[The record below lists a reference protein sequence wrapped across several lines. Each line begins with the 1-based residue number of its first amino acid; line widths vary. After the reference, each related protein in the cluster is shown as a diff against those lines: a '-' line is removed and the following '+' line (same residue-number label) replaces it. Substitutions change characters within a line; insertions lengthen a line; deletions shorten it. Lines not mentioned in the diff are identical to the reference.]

1 MHSVPAFL
9 VLHGTLRTA
18 VPTKTFHLADLDR
31 RIHRLVLGTAHP
43 VFSAQRQADEMFD
56 AYVGLGGSCL
66 DTAPNYLDAELTIG
80 SWLRRRRNRHQ
91 IVISTKGGHHKGGR
105 QRVTPEDIRQ
115 DLSESLGRLG
125 TDYIDLYVLHRD
137 DMDQPV
143 GPILEC
149 LAAEKS
155 AGRILAYGASNWS
168 IPRLEE
174 AAECAAARG
183 LNTFSVS
190 SPQFSLAFP
199 NEPVWPNCLTARDS
213 FSRRWYAENGMPLF
227 AWSPLGSGFF
237 SNSFRPREE
246 MSTQERERSINNPS
260 EVERVYYSENN
271 FRRLARVNQLATQ
284 RGVGS
289 SQIAL
294 AWALNQPLQLYA
306 VAAPTSPR
314 QLGELFDAFDI
325 DLTAGETAW
334 LELAHDRSVALP
346 A

>member
-1 MHSVPAFL
+1 MPA
-9 VLHGTLRTA
+9 
-18 VPTKTFHLADLDR
+18 KTFHLADLDR
-31 RIHRLVLGTAHP
+31 QIHRLVLGTAHP
-43 VFSAQRQADEMFD
+43 VFSDQCQADQMFD
-56 AYVGLGGSCL
+56 AYVSLGGNCL

-80 SWLRRRRNRHQ
+80 SWLSRRRNRQ
-91 IVISTKGGHHKGGR
+91 QVVIATKGGHHKGGR

-115 DLSESLGRLG
+115 DLSESLSRLG

-149 LAAEKS
+149 LAAEQS

-174 AAECAAARG
+174 AAECAASHA

-213 FSRRWYAENGMPLF
+213 FSRRWYAESGMPLF
-227 AWSPLGSGFF
+227 GWSPLGSGFF

-246 MSTQERERSINNPS
+246 MSSRERERSINNPS

-271 FRRLARVNQLATQ
+271 FRRLSRANELAAQ
-284 RGVGS
+284 RGVSS

-294 AWALNQPLQLYA
+294 AWALNQPLQLCA
-306 VAAPTSPR
+306 VAAPTSLR
-314 QLGELFDAFDI
+314 QLHELFDAFDI
-325 DLTAGETAW
+325 DLTPSETAW
-334 LELAHDRSVALP
+334 LELAHDRSDALP
-346 A
+346 V